1 MEGVNARHMGAEIDL
16 LFKPFRWLELTGM
29 FSYGD
34 WQWDSNAT
42 GYWYN
47 SAGQPVADNKG
58 TVASGVQAADH
69 AKSVINLK
77 GVKVGGSAQT
87 TAAFGANV
95 NVSRDLRVGLDYN
108 LYGRNYADFSFS
120 GSDLAMN
127 GETTFDTPWKAPTG
141 GQFDLNASY
150 KFKVGGCEAR
160 IIGNINNLFDQEYI
174 SDSFNGDGTW
184 QTAYRIFYA
193 WGRTYSVKL
202 KLNF

>member
-1 MEGVNARHMGAEIDL
+1 M
-16 LFKPFRWLELTGM
+16 
-29 FSYGD
+29 
-34 WQWDSNAT
+34 
-42 GYWYN
+42 
-47 SAGQPVADNKG
+47 
-58 TVASGVQAADH
+58 
-69 AKSVINLK
+69 
-77 GVKVGGSAQT
+77 GGSAQT

-127 GETTFDTPWKAPTG
+127 GETTFATPWKAPTG

-174 SDSFNGDGTW
+174 IDSFNGDGTW